1 VNQNKHSLL
10 HYTLP
15 LSCHK
20 SAALA
25 FSRKQL
31 QWHDRNDKLLE
42 FLTRRSVAGF
52 ETLGNV
58 LSKQL
63 IYFLHLLV
71 TDGVTDYQQHQRIGA
86 RPLDTEASCKT
97 CRCCP
102 LKNKQSWIT
111 QWQHQQSMEV
121 VGRCHQVAMQV
132 PRGLCDKA
140 WFMPLCLRQWQIW
153 NYTYSCSMHLG
164 EIFKLFHLCF
174 KKELTT
180 MQTHPDIHIRHWVI
194 TIDIIIKYMR
204 STRAYILLH

>member
-1 VNQNKHSLL
+1 MNQNKHSLL

-20 SAALA
+20 SAAMA
-25 FSRKQL
+25 FWHKQL

-63 IYFLHLLV
+63 HFLV
-71 TDGVTDYQQHQRIGA
+71 TDGARDYQQHQRIGA

-102 LKNKQSWIT
+102 IKNKQSRNT
-111 QWQHQQSMEV
+111 QWQSQQSMEV
-121 VGRCHQVAMQV
+121 VGRCHQIAMCV

-164 EIFKLFHLCF
+164 KSSSCF
-174 KKELTT
+174 IYALRRSWRQCKHI
-180 MQTHPDIHIRHWVI
+180 QTFIYATEW
-194 TIDIIIKYMR
+194 
-204 STRAYILLH
+204 